1 MAPAGASA
9 VGSVVG
15 LRTRTKFSFGPWPQ
29 PGRDRSKHPW
39 RTMIGFLERIA
50 ETIERH
56 GMLAPGRRVGVA
68 VSGGADSVCLL
79 HVLLELAPRWD
90 VLLSVLHLNHGLRG
104 EESRQDAEFVGR
116 LAALRGLAFH
126 LREAELA
133 GAPGNLEQAAR
144 QARLGFF
151 RETIENGAVDSV
163 ALGHTRS
170 DQAET
175 VLFRFLRGSGT
186 AGLAGIRPVTAQGI
200 VRPLLEV
207 DRAEVE
213 QFLRE
218 RGIPWRE
225 DSTNASLRFAR
236 NRIRHGLLPQL
247 AREWN
252 PGIRETLVQTAD
264 WAGAE
269 EAYWD
274 AEIEKLAAG
283 CLSESGGAVI
293 ARADSLASLPV
304 AAARRLVRHAIRRV
318 RGDLRRIDFRH
329 VAAILEL
336 AGRREGHGRVAAP
349 QLEVCRS
356 FDWLRFARP
365 EDRARGYSLPA
376 PVPGTVE
383 VPGTD
388 LGISLELIEKAETSA
403 SDECVYNNDVGCLDW
418 RALSGPLELRN
429 WRPGD
434 RYQPTG
440 TGAQE
445 KIKTLFERARI
456 PLWERWHWP
465 ILVDGA
471 SIVWMRGFRPAAGL
485 AATTNCSRILR
496 VRVTGS
502 RPAKSESGSGGTAS
516 NEVRAGREVS

>member
-1 MAPAGASA
+1 MESGC
-9 VGSVVG
+9 VIV
-15 LRTRTKFSFGPWPQ
+15 
-29 PGRDRSKHPW
+29 
-39 RTMIGFLERIA
+39 IGFLERIA
-50 ETIERH
+50 GTIERH
-56 GMLAPGRRVGVA
+56 GMVSRGHRVGVA

-90 VLLSVLHLNHGLRG
+90 LRLSVLHLNHGLRG
-104 EESRQDAEFVGR
+104 EESRQDAEFVR
-116 LAALRGLAFH
+116 ALAARRGLAFH

-133 GAPGNLEQAAR
+133 GSSGNLEQAAR
-144 QARLGFF
+144 QARLAFF
-151 RETIENGAVDSV
+151 REAIEGGSVDRV

-186 AGLAGIRPVTAQGI
+186 AGLAGIRPVTAEGI

-218 RGIPWRE
+218 RDIPWRD
-225 DSTNASLRFAR
+225 DSTNASGQFAR

-252 PGIRETLVQTAD
+252 PGIQETLAQTAD
-264 WAGAE
+264 WALAE

-274 AEIEKLAAG
+274 AEIERLAAG
-283 CLSESGGAVI
+283 RLTGTGSAII
-293 ARADSLASLPV
+293 ARADSLTSLPV

-318 RGDLRRIDFRH
+318 RGDLRRIDFGH

-336 AGRREGHGRVAAP
+336 AGRKEGHGRVAVP
-349 QLEVCRS
+349 GLEVCRS
-356 FDWLRFARP
+356 FDWVRFARP
-365 EDRARGYSLPA
+365 RERDSGYRLAA
-376 PVPGTVE
+376 PVPGAVE
-383 VPGTD
+383 VPGTGI
-388 LGISLELIEKAETSA
+388 GISLELIEKAETSEP
-403 SDECVYNNDVGCLDW
+403 SECVYNGDVGLQW
-418 RALSGPLELRN
+418 ASLSGRLELRS

-434 RYQPTG
+434 RYQPAGSTG
-440 TGAQE
+440 EE

-456 PLWERWHWP
+456 PIWERRHWP
-465 ILVDGA
+465 ILVDGP
-471 SIVWMRGFRPAAGL
+471 SIIWVRGFAPAAAV
-485 AATTNCSRILR
+485 AAGERSGVILQ

-502 RPAKSESGSGGTAS
+502 RQPKSESVSGGSAS